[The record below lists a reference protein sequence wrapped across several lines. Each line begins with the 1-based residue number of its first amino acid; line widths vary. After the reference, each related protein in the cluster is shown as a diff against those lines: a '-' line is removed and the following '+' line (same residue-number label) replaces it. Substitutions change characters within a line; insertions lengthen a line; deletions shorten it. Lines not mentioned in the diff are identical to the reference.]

1 MWGEANTRPSAPPAM
16 YPAVGGATSE
26 GVDVGV
32 DAQLHERVRQLQ
44 VSGTHWFAELQSG
57 GRVVGGVPTPPPWR
71 QTIVT

>member
-44 VSGTHWFAELQSG
+44 VSGTHGSPNF
-57 GRVVGGVPTPPPWR
+57 RVGAG
-71 QTIVT
+71 